1 MDGTTI
7 AVVGLFSLVIIGI
20 VAGMIGVYVFWRD
33 ARMSKLETQMDGT
46 LDLVEDW
53 IMTMDHEQNQIWTY
67 ILNKR

>member
-33 ARMSKLETQMDGT
+33 ARMKKLETQMDGT

>member
-20 VAGMIGVYVFWRD
+20 VSGMIGVYVYWRD
-33 ARMSKLETQMDGT
+33 ARMKKLETQMDGT

>member
-20 VAGMIGVYVFWRD
+20 VAGMIAVYVFWRD
-33 ARMSKLETQMDGT
+33 ARMSKLEKQMSGVT
-46 LDLVEDW
+46 ELLEDW
-53 IMTMDHEQNQIWTY
+53 IMAVDREQGQIWTY

>member
-33 ARMSKLETQMDGT
+33 ARMRKLEKQMSGVT
-46 LDLVEDW
+46 DLLEDW
-53 IMTMDHEQNQIWTY
+53 IMAVDREQDQIWTY

>member
-33 ARMSKLETQMDGT
+33 ARMKKLEKQMNGVT
-46 LDLVEDW
+46 DLLEDW
-53 IMTMDHEQNQIWTY
+53 IMAVDREQDQIWTY

>member
-20 VAGMIGVYVFWRD
+20 VAAMTAVYTFWRD
-33 ARMSKLETQMDGT
+33 ARMNKLETQMDGT

>member
-20 VAGMIGVYVFWRD
+20 VAVMIEIYVFWRD
-33 ARMSKLETQMDGT
+33 ARMKKLEKQMNGVT
-46 LDLVEDW
+46 DLLEDW
-53 IMTMDHEQNQIWTY
+53 IMAVDREQDQIWTY